1 MSVPDDDD
9 DDGKSI
15 GPARR
20 YDFDDFLEAL
30 EEMDG
35 MATTPEISDIV
46 GCSNDTTR
54 RRMEE
59 LEQDED
65 TAVSY
70 RKAGKTV
77 LWMLDRD

>member
-1 MSVPDDDD
+1 MTSSD
-9 DDGKSI
+9 DDGSSL

-20 YDFDDFLEAL
+20 YSLEDFLDAL
-30 EEMDG
+30 AEMDG

-59 LEQDED
+59 LLEHEEHSVRHRAVGQYSLWILD
-65 TAVSY
+65 T
-70 RKAGKTV
+70 
-77 LWMLDRD
+77 